1 MCRQIKDIWGFAMT
15 GRHKIY
21 AELLTKY
28 STFDF
33 EPQIVKKNNK
43 K

>member
-1 MCRQIKDIWGFAMT
+1 MGRQIKDIWGFAMT

-33 EPQIVKKNNK
+33 EPQIVKKGNK